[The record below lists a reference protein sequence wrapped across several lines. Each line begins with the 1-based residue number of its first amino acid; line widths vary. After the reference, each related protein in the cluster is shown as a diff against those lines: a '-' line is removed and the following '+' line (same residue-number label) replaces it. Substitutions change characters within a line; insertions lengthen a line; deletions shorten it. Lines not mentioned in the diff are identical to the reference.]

1 MSHDQIIVFT
11 VLGFLLVLFI
21 WGRIRYDIVAL
32 MGLLALVLSHIIP
45 AKDAFNGF
53 ASSATITVAVVL
65 IISRGLSNSGAIDM
79 LASIVAPAVKRVS
92 LHIASL
98 SGTAAVLSSLMN
110 NVGALALLMPVAI
123 ESSEK
128 AKRSPA
134 FVLMPLSFAS
144 ILGGMVTLIGTPPN
158 ILISDYRQVKTGEAF
173 KMFDYSPV
181 GGIIA
186 LVGVAF
192 VAFIGWHLIPNER
205 RKQTAGTELFKIDD
219 YLAEVLVPKD
229 SDWIDKSVLEVQAVA
244 EKNDAEIV
252 GLIRGKRRI
261 LASVMSET
269 IQFADVLIIE
279 AGSNELTKFM
289 AETKLELVG
298 QDHQKS
304 KLLSS
309 DDTAVIEA
317 VVQSRS
323 RMEGRSPH
331 SLKLKNYYGV
341 NLLAVSRQGK
351 RIQNRLRLFK
361 FQAGD
366 ILLLQGDSG
375 RFPEIMGRLGC
386 LPLAKRTLK
395 IGTTSKAGL
404 AVFLFASAIIA
415 SIFSEYPLLIPFS
428 IAAVAMVLFNII
440 PLGDIYESVDWPIIM
455 LLGAMIPVGGALES
469 TGATGLIAKWIVS
482 TAEGAPLWAV
492 LALVLVVSMTLSDI
506 MNNAATV
513 LVMAPIGYGIAESL
527 SLSPD
532 PFLMAV
538 AVGASCAFLTP
549 IGHQNNTL
557 IMGPGGYQFGDY
569 WRMGL
574 PLEILIVVLSVPL
587 IIFFWPLSL

>member
-1 MSHDQIIVFT
+1 MDIHQKIVFA
-11 VLGFLLVLFI
+11 VLALVMGLFI

-32 MGLLALVLSHIIP
+32 LGLLLLVIVDIIP
-45 AKDAFNGF
+45 TENAFSGF
-53 ASSATITVAVVL
+53 SNSATITVAVVL
-65 IISRGLSNSGAIDM
+65 IVSRGLSNSGAIDI
-79 LASIVAPAVKRVS
+79 LAGIVAPAIKRVS

-134 FVLMPLSFAS
+134 FILMPLSFAS

-158 ILISDYRQVKTGEAF
+158 ILIANFRKDKTEVAF
-173 KMFDYSPV
+173 KMFDYAPV
-181 GGIIA
+181 GGIVA

-192 VAFIGWHLIPNER
+192 VAFIGWRLIPKER
-205 RKQTAGTELFKIDD
+205 RNQTAGSELFKIDD
-219 YLAEVLVPKD
+219 YLAEALVPKE
-229 SDWIDKSVLEVQAVA
+229 SEWIDKSVREIQAVA

-261 LASVMSET
+261 LASVMNET
-269 IQFADVLIIE
+269 TQFADVLIIE
-279 AGSNELTKFM
+279 AGPNELNKFM
-289 AETKLELVG
+289 SETKLELVG
-298 QDHQKS
+298 QDQSKS

-323 RMEGRSPH
+323 RMEEKSPH

-366 ILLLQGDSG
+366 ILLLQGDAERLPG
-375 RFPEIMGRLGC
+375 VMARLGC
-386 LPLAKRTLK
+386 LPLAKRPLK

-404 AVFLFASAIIA
+404 AVLLFGSAIA
-415 SIFSEYPLLIPFS
+415 VSTFYSIPLEVTLS
-428 IAAVAMVLFNII
+428 ATAVAMIIFNII
-440 PLGDIYESVDWPIIM
+440 PVGDIYENVDWPIIV
-455 LLGAMIPVGGALES
+455 LLGAMIPIGGALES
-469 TGATGLIAKWIVS
+469 TKLTQLISNQIVS
-482 TAEGAPLWAV
+482 LSSGLSPWVILAMV
-492 LALVLVVSMTLSDI
+492 LIVTMTLSDI

-513 LVMAPIGYGIAESL
+513 IVMAPIGYGIAENL
-527 SLSPD
+527 GFSPD

-574 PLEILIVVLSVPL
+574 PLEILITVLSVPL
-587 IIFFWPLSL
+587 ILFFWPL